1 MTTNGTSP
9 EQLETDIARQR
20 EELADTVDA
29 LQAKLDVKSR
39 AKHRASV
46 LRGDLTTA
54 SGAPRP
60 ELLGAVGLALA
71 VLGVVVWR
79 RRRS

>member
-1 MTTNGTSP
+1 MTTNGSSP
-9 EQLETDIARQR
+9 EQLEADIARQR
-20 EELADTVDA
+20 EQLADTVDA

-46 LRGDLTTA
+46 LRDDLTTE
-54 SGAPRP
+54 SGKPRP
-60 ELLGAVGLALA
+60 ELLGAAGLAVAALA
-71 VLGVVVWR
+71 VVVWR